1 MRLFLIALT
10 FALTGCGSIGLDVMD
25 TGGMDSILGVD
36 PAGQIDFGQ
45 HHASAEKAAR
55 KDIVLWVDGGRPL
68 AIVDVYLDET
78 SDSSFWMSSDLP
90 LPIRLSPDME
100 FPVEVR
106 FNPSGT
112 GTHRAE
118 LVILLDDGTTEGA
131 YVRRPIVGEGC
142 DGDC

>member
-45 HHASAEKAAR
+45 HNASAEKAAR
-55 KDIVLWVDGGRPL
+55 KDIVLWVDGGQPL

-106 FNPSGT
+106 FNPGDT
-112 GTHRAE
+112 GTHRGE
-118 LVILLDDGTTEGA
+118 LVVLLDDGTTEGA

-142 DGDC
+142 DGNC

>member
-1 MRLFLIALT
+1 MRLLFIALT

-25 TGGMDSILGVD
+25 TGGMNSILGVD

-45 HHASAEKAAR
+45 HNASATKAAR
-55 KDIVLWVDGGRPL
+55 KDVVLWVDGGQPL

-78 SDSSFWMSSDLP
+78 SDSSFSMSNDLP
-90 LPIRLSPDME
+90 LPIRLSSDME

-106 FNPSGT
+106 FNPGDT
-112 GTHRAE
+112 GTHRGE

-131 YVRRPIVGEGC
+131 YVRRPIVGVGC
-142 DGDC
+142 DSDC

>member
-1 MRLFLIALT
+1 MRLFLIVLT
-10 FALTGCGSIGLDVMD
+10 FALAGCGSIGLDVMD
-25 TGGMDSILGVD
+25 TGGMNSILGVD

-45 HHASAEKAAR
+45 HNASAEKAVR
-55 KDIVLWVDGGRPL
+55 KDIVLWVDGGQPL

-78 SDSSFWMSSDLP
+78 GDSSFWMSNDLP

-106 FNPSGT
+106 FNPGDT
-112 GTHRAE
+112 GTHRGE
-118 LVILLDDGTTEGA
+118 LVVLLDDGTTEGA

-142 DGDC
+142 DGGC

>member
-1 MRLFLIALT
+1 MRLFLIALI
-10 FALTGCGSIGLDVMD
+10 FALTGCGSIGLDIMD
-25 TGGMDSILGVD
+25 TGGMNSILGVD

-45 HHASAEKAAR
+45 RNASATKAAR
-55 KDIVLWVDGGRPL
+55 KDIVLWVDGGQPL

-106 FNPSGT
+106 FNPGDT
-112 GTHRAE
+112 GTYRGE
-118 LVILLDDGTTEGA
+118 LVVLLDDGTTEGA
-131 YVRRPIVGEGC
+131 YVRRPLVGEGC
-142 DGDC
+142 AGDC

>member
-1 MRLFLIALT
+1 MRLFLIALI

-25 TGGMDSILGVD
+25 TGGMSSILGVD

-45 HHASAEKAAR
+45 RNASATKAAR
-55 KDIVLWVDGGRPL
+55 KDIVLWVDGGQPL

-106 FNPSGT
+106 FNPGDT
-112 GTHRAE
+112 GTHRGE
-118 LVILLDDGTTEGA
+118 LVVLLDDGTTEGA
-131 YVRRPIVGEGC
+131 YVRRPLVGEGC
-142 DGDC
+142 AGDC